1 MAQPAQIGPKSES
14 TEHPHIICTEGI
26 CGGRP
31 HIRNSRI
38 SVRTIAQLHRA
49 GESVAEICA
58 TYPHLDPAS
67 IYDAI
72 SYYLDHRADIIA
84 EIEANRLE
92 NVLAKNGAT
101 QDEGGIIRFN
111 APS

>member
-1 MAQPAQIGPKSES
+1 MAQPAKISPRSES
-14 TEHPHIICTEGI
+14 TEHPHIICTEGV

-38 SVRTIAQLHRA
+38 SVRTVAELHRA

-58 TYPHLDPAS
+58 SYPHLDPAS

-72 SYYLDHRADIIA
+72 SYYLDHRTEIIA

-92 NVLAKNGAT
+92 NVLAEHEAT
-101 QDEGGIIRFN
+101 LDEGGIIRFR
-111 APS
+111 PS